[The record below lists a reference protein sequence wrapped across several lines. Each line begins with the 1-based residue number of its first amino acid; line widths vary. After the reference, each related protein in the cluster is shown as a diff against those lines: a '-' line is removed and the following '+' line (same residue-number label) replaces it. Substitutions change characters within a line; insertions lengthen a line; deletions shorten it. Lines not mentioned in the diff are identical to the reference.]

1 VTARTPVTASPASA
15 PKIAAMLEVEHQH
28 RLGNCDGRLVLTA
41 QGLQFVPAG
50 KAEKDAFSLKPVEFL
65 ASASGDTLTIKS
77 NDRTYRFK
85 AASPNGKDD
94 GGARLREFVDVLN
107 RLR

>member
-1 VTARTPVTASPASA
+1 
-15 PKIAAMLEVEHQH
+15 MLDVEHQH

-41 QGLQFVPAG
+41 RGLQFVPAG
-50 KAEKDAFSLKPVEFL
+50 KAEQDAFSLKSADFI
-65 ASASGDTLTIKS
+65 ASARGDTLTIKS